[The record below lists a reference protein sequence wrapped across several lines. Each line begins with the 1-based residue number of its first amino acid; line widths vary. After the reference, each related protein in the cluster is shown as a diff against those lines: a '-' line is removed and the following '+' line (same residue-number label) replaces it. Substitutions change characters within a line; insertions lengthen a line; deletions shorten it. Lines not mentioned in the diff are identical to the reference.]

1 MQATLWL
8 AKPSLSWAAAP
19 PRIWCAVGDK
29 TPAAAHAM
37 YITVPDI
44 DAAYKRAKDAG
55 ANITKE
61 IYVNTFDRPFF
72 QLTDPEGVK
81 WWATL
86 C

>member
-1 MQATLWL
+1 M
-8 AKPSLSWAAAP
+8 
-19 PRIWCAVGDK
+19 CADK

-37 YITVPDI
+37 YITVTDI
-44 DAAYKRAKDAG
+44 DAAYKGAKDAG

-61 IYVNTFDRPFF
+61 IYTNTFDHPFF

-81 WWATL
+81 WWVTL